1 MQNVPTCYAPHKRVK
16 SWNVCHI
23 PNLTNSAV
31 RYFRPQ
37 VVYHPGIL
45 DDRQLQLHVA
55 LHHPEETLLCITQEK
70 ITV

>member
-1 MQNVPTCYAPHKRVK
+1 MPYTE
-16 SWNVCHI
+16 
-23 PNLTNSAV
+23 PNKLSSV
-31 RYFRPQ
+31 LHFRAQ

-45 DDRQLQLHVA
+45 DDRQLQLHAA